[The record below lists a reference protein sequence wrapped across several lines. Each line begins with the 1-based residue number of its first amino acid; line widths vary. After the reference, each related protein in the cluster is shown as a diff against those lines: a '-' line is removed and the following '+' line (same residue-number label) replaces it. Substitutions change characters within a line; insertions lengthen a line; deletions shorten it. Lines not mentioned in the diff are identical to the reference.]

1 MFNQFGFYMASKDMP
16 TIAAKSIL
24 QLETV
29 TFVDQQNMKW
39 KKRKITYHVHTQNK
53 KSYIRDIR
61 EGGIL

>member
-1 MFNQFGFYMASKDMP
+1 VFNQFGFYMALKDTP

-24 QLETV
+24 QLEMV
-29 TFVDQQNMKW
+29 TFFDQKNMKW
-39 KKRKITYHVHTQNK
+39 KKRNVTYHVHTQNK